1 MPEVTLRIGPKSYAV
16 ACGPGEE
23 DKVRRLGAM
32 IAERYDRLGNAR
44 APLEAHNL
52 VFAALFMADE
62 LSDLAARLA
71 EAEHSVR
78 KAQAASDRAAG
89 ARGELEREMET
100 LRKAEMRAREDAKAL
115 RHELAELHEAQRH
128 QHDLFGSE
136 IDETALAM
144 VLERLADQAESAAAA
159 LEAAHLEVPRDT
171 A

>member
-16 ACGPGEE
+16 ACGHGEE

-32 IAERYDRLGNAR
+32 IAERYDRLGPAR

-62 LSDLAARLA
+62 MADLEARLA
-71 EAEHSVR
+71 S
-78 KAQAASDRAAG
+78 AQMAAKSGDAASEKAA
-89 ARGELEREMET
+89 AQKAEFEREIDT
-100 LRKAEMRAREDAKAL
+100 LRKAEARAREEAKAL
-115 RHELAELHEAQRH
+115 RQELSDLREAQRH

-136 IDETALAM
+136 LDEAALVA
-144 VLERLADQAESAAAA
+144 VLDRLAEQAETAAAA
-159 LEAAHLEVPRDT
+159 LEAARLEVPRDT